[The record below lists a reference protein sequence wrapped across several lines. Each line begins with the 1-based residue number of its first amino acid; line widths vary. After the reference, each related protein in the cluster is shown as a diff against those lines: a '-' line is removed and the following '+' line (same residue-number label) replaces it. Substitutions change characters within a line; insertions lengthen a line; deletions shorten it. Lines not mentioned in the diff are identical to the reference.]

1 VPAPAAPNRI
11 SDRFAA
17 CKAEGRAA
25 LVTYYMAGD
34 PDLETSF
41 RVFDAM
47 AQAGADV
54 LEIGVPF
61 TDPMADGPS
70 IQRAALRALAAKTRL
85 ADVLAVAARLRAAH
99 PALPLVL
106 MGYANPVH
114 AMGFETFAEAASA
127 AGADGV
133 ITVDLPP
140 EEDAPLRHALA
151 ARGIA
156 VIRLATPTT
165 NAARMAVIAQGASG
179 FVYYVSVAG
188 VTGAGQATPEA
199 VASGVAQA
207 RDLSLLPVVVGF
219 GVRTPEQAAG
229 FARIGD
235 GVVVGSALVD
245 AAAEALAAGRDPA
258 VAVGSLTKALASALK
273 SA

>member
-1 VPAPAAPNRI
+1 
-11 SDRFAA
+11 
-17 CKAEGRAA
+17 
-25 LVTYYMAGD
+25 VTYYMAGD
-34 PDLETSF
+34 PDLEMSF
-41 RVFDAM
+41 RVLDAM
-47 AQAGADV
+47 ARGGADV
-54 LEIGVPF
+54 LEIGAPF

-70 IQRAALRALAAKTRL
+70 IQRAALRALAAQTRL
-85 ADVLAVAARLRAAH
+85 TDVLAVAARLRAAH
-99 PALPLVL
+99 PGLPLVV

-114 AMGFETFAEAASA
+114 AMGFDAFAEAAAA
-127 AGADGV
+127 AGVDGV

-140 EEDAPLRHALA
+140 EEDAPLRLALA
-151 ARGIA
+151 AQGIA

-165 NAARMAVIAQGASG
+165 HAARMAVIADGASG

-188 VTGAGQATPEA
+188 VTGTGQATPDA
-199 VASGVAQA
+199 VAAGVAQA
-207 RDLSLLPVVVGF
+207 RALSGLPVVVGF

-245 AAAEALAAGRDPA
+245 AAAEAVATGADPA
-258 VAVGSLTKALASALK
+258 EAVGSLTKALASALK